1 MKPLQL
7 GINYGMGV
15 PSLAKGLDRHPLI
28 ASEIIER
35 HRRRYPRYWAERE
48 ARADAAMVERKMLSP
63 FGWPMYLARLIR
75 ETTPESWR
83 AWCKAL
89 MRRRIRLLKPTPS
102 PSTANAT
109 PAMTDDTILPFS
121 FPAVHAKKITA
132 AFDGG
137 RLTSNG
143 GVMLLAM
150 AERRLGLADKL
161 ARVFPDRR
169 DPTRVL
175 HSLVDM
181 FRSRMFA
188 ICCGYEDADDLDHL
202 RSDPAFKLACGR
214 LPDTGRD
221 LCSQPTLS
229 RLENAPRLR
238 DVIRLT
244 YTLVDAWMDSYPR
257 EPASVTLDIDDT
269 CDVVHGHQQLSLFN
283 AHYDER
289 CFLPIHVYDTE
300 NSRPVAVVLRPGKT
314 PSGVEVRAHLRR
326 LVRHIRTRWRK
337 TRITFRGDGHYARPE
352 AMMWCENNGIDYI
365 FGLSGTKPL
374 ARKVDEVADDIR
386 TRRAIENLAV
396 LRGYTETR
404 HKAKSWDRERR
415 TVARME
421 ATMLGLDI
429 RFVVTNLDI
438 GSAEWIYDSLY
449 CARGQAE
456 NLIKLHKTQ
465 LASDRTSCRSARA
478 NQVRLVLHTAAFW
491 LMLTVRDAIP
501 KVRELATAE
510 FATLRLRLLK
520 IAARVVETTSRIRLA
535 FAAAC
540 PEADLFRSLP
550 GALLPLGP

>member
-1 MKPLQL
+1 MSAVYRRSVEAEILADNPPHSVQL
-7 GINYGMGV
+7 PN
-15 PSLAKGLDRHPLI
+15 
-28 ASEIIER
+28 
-35 HRRRYPRYWAERE
+35 RYPRQM
-48 ARADAAMVERKMLSP
+48 ARKPLSVRP
-63 FGWPMYLARLIR
+63 ALSIR
-75 ETTPESWR
+75 STRGP
-83 AWCKAL
+83 
-89 MRRRIRLLKPTPS
+89 RRRIRR
-102 PSTANAT
+102 
-109 PAMTDDTILPFS
+109 
-121 FPAVHAKKITA
+121 AVHSLGLDQPRPLRSPMASTYRNLVLPLSRPVV
-132 AFDGG
+132 GG
-137 RLTSNG
+137 GIEDHRSRRSSQRPRLR
-143 GVMLLAM
+143 VAHRMLT
-150 AERRLGLADKL
+150 RRLGLADKL

-169 DPTRVL
+169 DPTRVV

-181 FRSRMFA
+181 FRARMFA

-229 RLENAPRLR
+229 RLENSPRLR

-244 YTLVDAWMDSYPR
+244 YTLVDAWMDSYPC
-257 EPASVTLDIDDT
+257 EPASITLDIDDT

-300 NSRPVAVVLRPGKT
+300 KSRPVAVVLRPGKT
-314 PSGVEVRAHLRR
+314 PGGVEVRAQLRR
-326 LVRHIRTRWRK
+326 LVRHIRTRWHK

-352 AMMWCENNGIDYI
+352 AMTWCENNGIDYI

-386 TRRAIENLAV
+386 TRRASDNLPV

-415 TVARME
+415 TVARIE
-421 ATMLGLDI
+421 ATRLGLDI
-429 RFVVTNLDI
+429 RFVVTSLDV

-465 LASDRTSCRSARA
+465 LASDRTSCRSALA
-478 NQVRLVLHTAAFW
+478 NQVRLVLHTAAYW

-501 KVRELATAE
+501 KARELATAE